1 LVGIENYL
9 CAIRRR
15 SIGVV
20 VYSHDDVAS
29 RDDIKRPASRAH
41 DKPKSVL
48 RRLYANGIA
57 AELLSHIAGFGL
69 RQQRLRKK
77 YYPRDRE

>member
-1 LVGIENYL
+1 
-9 CAIRRR
+9 
-15 SIGVV
+15 
-20 VYSHDDVAS
+20 
-29 RDDIKRPASRAH
+29 
-41 DKPKSVL
+41 
-48 RRLYANGIA
+48 LYANGIA